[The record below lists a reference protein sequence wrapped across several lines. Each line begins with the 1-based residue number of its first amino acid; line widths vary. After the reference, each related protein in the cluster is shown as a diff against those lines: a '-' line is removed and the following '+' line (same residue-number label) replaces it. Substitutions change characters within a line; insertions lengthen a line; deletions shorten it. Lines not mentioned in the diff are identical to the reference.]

1 MEMRK
6 LILTLVLLGGIF
18 QANAQQSYQP
28 PRILFLVDGSALML
42 QPSDSNKSK
51 FQIVTELILNIM
63 DSVYK
68 LNIEAEFAL
77 RAYGQQNKITD
88 SDCYDTKLEVGFSKD
103 NYTQMSLRLAAI
115 KPKGKASLIFSLK
128 EAIANELFAD
138 NRYKHLLIVITS
150 GSEDCSF
157 QLTNEDKKKLLKLSC
172 TPYFVTLGVSN
183 NETAIAQETTILNA
197 REIPQI
203 TSDFVTHCYE
213 SLQARN
219 INRHIHEEPNIRSV
233 RLIKKDTI
241 DTTTESELNS
251 GYGYLKIDKNNSTNK
266 LSLFYLDLNDSE
278 YKPLSKLNIT
288 SLISGQRL
296 KLKAGKYR
304 LSYETIENN
313 RLQLQARFFT
323 ITAKMISEIS
333 LL

>member
-1 MEMRK
+1 MY
-6 LILTLVLLGGIF
+6 TLF
-18 QANAQQSYQP
+18 CYAW
-28 PRILFLVDGSALML
+28 
-42 QPSDSNKSK
+42 
-51 FQIVTELILNIM
+51 VT
-63 DSVYK
+63 
-68 LNIEAEFAL
+68 
-77 RAYGQQNKITD
+77 
-88 SDCYDTKLEVGFSKD
+88 
-103 NYTQMSLRLAAI
+103 
-115 KPKGKASLIFSLK
+115 
-128 EAIANELFAD
+128 
-138 NRYKHLLIVITS
+138 
-150 GSEDCSF
+150 
-157 QLTNEDKKKLLKLSC
+157 
-172 TPYFVTLGVSN
+172 N

-219 INRHIHEEPNIRSV
+219 INRNIHEEPNIRSV

-241 DTTTESELNS
+241 DITTESELNS